1 MASFVIIFMYSN
13 TIDLE
18 DYQSRLFPYAYNI
31 LGSIDD
37 AKDVVQDIMLKYMI
51 LDDVKVENTIG
62 YLIRSVI
69 NHSINLKKRSRK
81 LTSTEVWLPEPIST
95 EKADSALNKEE
106 IISYS
111 LMVVLENLTAKE
123 RAVFI
128 LKEAFS
134 YSHEEIAQVLDLK
147 IENSRKL
154 LSRAKSKLDK
164 GKRYIAQKK
173 DEDCVAY
180 LRNYVDIIKR
190 GDVNRLEK
198 LLSND
203 IKLMADGGKDIK
215 VVREITTGK
224 SATLGLILHVFEAF
238 QVNQNIKI
246 TEINHQPALL
256 FFDEDKLTSCQVF
269 EVSNSKIKSIFSI
282 VDPLKLKQI
291 KH

>member
-1 MASFVIIFMYSN
+1 MYNNSV
-13 TIDLE
+13 DLK
-18 DYQSRLFPYAYNI
+18 DYQSKLFPYAYNI

-37 AKDVVQDIMLKYMI
+37 AKDVVQDIMFKYMAI
-51 LDDVKVENTIG
+51 DDMKVENRVG

-69 NHSINLKKRSRK
+69 NHSINLKKRSSK
-81 LTSTEVWLPEPIST
+81 LRSTEVWLPEPIST

-111 LMVVLENLTAKE
+111 LMVVLENLSAKE

-134 YSHEEIAQVLDLK
+134 YSHEEIAEVLEVT

-154 LSRAKSKLDK
+154 LSRAKSKLAKEK
-164 GKRYIAQKK
+164 GYHVQKK
-173 DEDCVAY
+173 DSVRAQY
-180 LRNYVDIIKR
+180 LKNYVEIIKN
-190 GDVNRLEK
+190 GDVDELEK

-215 VVREITTGK
+215 VVREITVGK
-224 SATLGLILHVFEAF
+224 SATLDLILHVFKVF
-238 QVNQNIKI
+238 QSSQKI
-246 TEINHQPALL
+246 EICEINHQPALL
-256 FFDEDKLTSCQVF
+256 FFDGDTLASCQVF
-269 EVSNSKIKSIFSI
+269 EIYGNRIANVFSI

-291 KH
+291 R